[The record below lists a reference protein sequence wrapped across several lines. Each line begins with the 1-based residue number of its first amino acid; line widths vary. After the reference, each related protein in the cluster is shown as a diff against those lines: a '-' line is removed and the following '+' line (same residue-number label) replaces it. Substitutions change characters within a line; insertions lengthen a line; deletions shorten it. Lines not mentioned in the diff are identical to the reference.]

1 MRTRRA
7 DDPPALSA
15 HSRPVL
21 QDRNPSRVDRSRGP
35 PGGPYRRAA
44 AWFCTGSGRNSRS
57 GARPWCLG
65 GACRTELPG
74 RVEPPSAPCPTTF
87 GKLVPNG
94 AASIPHTCGKP
105 TRPGSAAARPGSV
118 NRSARTDRTRIG
130 CPQGADRRVPKDS
143 LARHATGVAFP
154 DTPRRSAADPTRCAR
169 TGAPADQV
177 LGLPLT
183 AAARR
188 PASPCPLSRRPPCT
202 ATS

>member
-1 MRTRRA
+1 MIRPLSPRIHDLSYRTGTRPA
-7 DDPPALSA
+7 SIDPEVRQVALTGALPRGSALVLAENPEAEPA
-15 HSRPVL
+15 
-21 QDRNPSRVDRSRGP
+21 
-35 PGGPYRRAA
+35 
-44 AWFCTGSGRNSRS
+44 
-57 GARPWCLG
+57 PWCLG
-65 GACRTELPG
+65 GACRMELPG

-118 NRSARTDRTRIG
+118 NRSARTDRTRTR
-130 CPQGADRRVPKDS
+130 CPQTADRRVPKNS